1 MLELVFFRSDFAGAL
16 SLGVVDFGEAP
27 VLSSPLLEELVLLP
41 VLDFPQ
47 SQESL
52 LELSSSLS
60 LSSQPED
67 EVLEDDDEEEVDDE
81 VLEDDEEVDDELLLV
96 DEEELEEELVELE
109 PQLSPLVS
117 LLVGL
122 SVPVDEVPPQPS
134 SATGASSP
142 VSS

>member
-1 MLELVFFRSDFAGAL
+1 MGSEFAGSPSWGL
-16 SLGVVDFGEAP
+16 TDFGAAP
-27 VLSSPLLEELVLLP
+27 VLSPLLEELLP

-52 LELSSSLS
+52 LELSSVLS
-60 LSSQPED
+60 LSSQPD
-67 EVLEDDDEEEVDDE
+67 DDVLEDEDDVVDDEEEEDDE
-81 VLEDDEEVDDELLLV
+81 VVEEDEEEEDDELL
-96 DEEELEEELVELE
+96 EEDELEEELVELE

-117 LLVGL
+117 LVVGL

-134 SATGASSP
+134 PATGASSP

>member
-1 MLELVFFRSDFAGAL
+1 MGSDFAGAL
-16 SLGVVDFGEAP
+16 SWGVIDFGAAP

-47 SQESL
+47 SHESL

-60 LSSQPED
+60 LSSQPDD
-67 EVLEDDDEEEVDDE
+67 EVLEDDDEVDDEEEVDDE

>member
-1 MLELVFFRSDFAGAL
+1 MT
-16 SLGVVDFGEAP
+16 DFGAAP
-27 VLSSPLLEELVLLP
+27 VVSSPLLEELELLP

-47 SQESL
+47 SQESD

-60 LSSQPED
+60 SLSSQP
-67 EVLEDDDEEEVDDE
+67 DDE
-81 VLEDDEEVDDELLLV
+81 VLEDEEEVDEDVELEDDDELEDEEVDEDDELEDD
-96 DEEELEEELVELE
+96 DELDELVELD

-117 LLVGL
+117 LVVGS
-122 SVPVDEVPPQPS
+122 SVPVEEVLPQPS

>member
-1 MLELVFFRSDFAGAL
+1 MGSEFAGAPSWGL
-16 SLGVVDFGEAP
+16 TDFGAAP
-27 VLSSPLLEELVLLP
+27 VLSSPLLEELLP

-52 LELSSSLS
+52 LELSSVLS
-60 LSSQPED
+60 LSSHPD
-67 EVLEDDDEEEVDDE
+67 DDVLEDEDDVVDDEEEEDDDVEEEDEDVDD
-81 VLEDDEEVDDELLLV
+81 VLLEED
-96 DEEELEEELVELE
+96 ELEEELVELE

-117 LLVGL
+117 LVVGL